1 MNFFR
6 VTGVGVV
13 SAAVALSA
21 LWRFGWAD
29 APSDEEFQ
37 PIVEAEQPEGFP
49 GYTPVGRIEVKR
61 YPAYRLARA
70 EGGGSFWTLF
80 RHIKRNK
87 IAMTAPVQ
95 LDYAPTDGQ
104 QPREK
109 SMAFLY
115 GSPDLG
121 NPGQAGNVSVVDLPP
136 STVVSIGVRGA
147 RTDQKVRAA
156 QLQLREWVESQRQFV
171 TDGDLRVM
179 AHNSPFVPR
188 DRQYFEVQI
197 PIRKI

>member
-1 MNFFR
+1 MNLFR
-6 VTGVGVV
+6 ITGFGVV

-29 APSDEEFQ
+29 TPSDEEFQ
-37 PIVEAEQPEGFP
+37 PVVEAEQPEGFP

-61 YPAYRLARA
+61 YPAYRLAKA

-95 LDYAPTDGQ
+95 LDYASDDGQ
-104 QPREK
+104 RPRET

-115 GSPDLG
+115 GSRDMG
-121 NPGQAGNVSVVDLPP
+121 SPGQSGSVSVVDLAPA
-136 STVVSIGVRGA
+136 TVVSIGVRGA
-147 RTDQKVRAA
+147 RTDEKVLAARSKLRAW
-156 QLQLREWVESQRQFV
+156 LESQQEFV
-171 TDGDLRVM
+171 ADGDLRVM

-188 DRQYFEVQI
+188 DRQYFEVQF
-197 PIRKI
+197 PIRKT